1 MKKTFI
7 LDTNVLLH
15 DINSIYAFEDND
27 IVIPMV
33 VIEELDRFKSEA
45 DTRGKNARMV
55 SRALDALRGKGRLNE
70 GVPLPKGGSLKIEL
84 NKPGSLPQVF
94 SVDKSDNAILNIAHT
109 LAKKEGSYKKNQSP
123 VIVVTKDINMRLK
136 AEALG
141 LAAQDYITD
150 KVNLDE
156 LYTGTAE
163 LELPADQIDA
173 FYRDKQLV
181 LPKDTYFPNQFLI
194 LKAHE
199 GSKQSAIGRVS
210 NNGQSLLKPLSSQ
223 EPVAWGIKPLNKE
236 QRFAMELLL
245 DDSLDIVTL
254 VGTAGT
260 GKTLITLATGLQ
272 RTMDENAYRRMVV
285 CRSIVPVGKDL
296 GFLPGTKEEKLDPWM
311 GAIYDNLSFLAD
323 RKNPEEGEE
332 KAHYLLDSGKIEIA
346 SISHMRGRSLP
357 NQYMIVDDAQ
367 NLTPHEMKTI
377 LTRAGEGT
385 KIIVTGDPYQID
397 TPYLDVES
405 NGLTYTV
412 DRLKGQP
419 SYGHITFTKTER
431 SRLADMAS
439 KLL

>member
-15 DINSIYAFEDND
+15 DVNSIYAFEDND
-27 IVIPMV
+27 VVIPMV
-33 VIEELDRFKSEA
+33 VIEELDNFKSEG

-55 SRALDALRGKGRLNE
+55 SRELDELRKKGRLNE
-70 GVPLPKGGSLKIEL
+70 GVKLPKGGTLKIEL
-84 NKPGSLPQVF
+84 DKPNILPQIF
-94 SVDKSDNAILNIAHT
+94 SFNKSDNSILNIAYT
-109 LAKKEGSYKKNQSP
+109 MAKKEGSYKKNQSP
-123 VIVVTKDINMRLK
+123 VFVVTKDINMRLK

-141 LAAQDYITD
+141 LNAQDYTSD
-150 KVNLDE
+150 KVKYDE
-156 LYTGTAE
+156 LYTGVAE
-163 LELPADQIDA
+163 VEVDPAQIDA
-173 FYRDKQLV
+173 FYQNKK
-181 LPKDTYFPNQFLI
+181 LPLEKGLYFPNQFLI
-194 LKAHE
+194 LKAND
-199 GSKQSAIGRVS
+199 GSKKSAIGRVA
-210 NNGQSLLKPLSSQ
+210 NNSEDVLKPLSAQ

-296 GFLPGTKEEKLDPWM
+296 GFLPGTKEEKLEAWM
-311 GAIYDNLSFLAD
+311 GAIYDNLAFLAD
-323 RKNPEEGEE
+323 RKNPDEGEE

-346 SISHMRGRSLP
+346 SVTHMRGRSLP
-357 NQYMIVDDAQ
+357 GQYMIVDDAQ

-385 KIIVTGDPYQID
+385 KIVVTGDPYQID
-397 TPYLDVES
+397 TPYLDIES
-405 NGLTYTV
+405 NGLTYLV

-419 SYGHITFTKTER
+419 THGHITFTKTER
-431 SRLADMAS
+431 SRLADLAS

>member
-15 DINSIYAFEDND
+15 DVNCLHAFEDND
-27 IVIPMV
+27 IIIPMA
-33 VIEELDRFKSEA
+33 VIEELDAFKSA
-45 DTRGKNARMV
+45 GDTLGKNARMV
-55 SRALDALRGKGRLNE
+55 SRTLDEMRQLGRLNE
-70 GVPLPKGGSLKIEL
+70 GVKLPKGGSLKIEMDKPNAL
-84 NKPGSLPQVF
+84 PYSMAFNKA
-94 SVDKSDNAILNIAHT
+94 DNSILNIAYT
-109 LAKKEGSYKKNQSP
+109 MSKKEGSYKKNAAP
-123 VIVVTKDINMRLK
+123 VFVVTKDINMRLK

-141 LAAQDYITD
+141 LSAQDYTSD
-150 KVNLDE
+150 KVNVDE
-156 LYTGTAE
+156 LYTGMAE
-163 LELPADQIDA
+163 AEVSPADIDQ
-173 FYRDKQLV
+173 FYKEKQLA
-181 LPKDTYFPNQFLI
+181 LDPQLYTANQFVI
-194 LKAHE
+194 LKTND
-199 GSKQSAIGRVS
+199 GSKKSAIGRVS
-210 NNGQSLLKPLSSQ
+210 NDGHCILRPLPQQ
-223 EPVAWGIKPLNKE
+223 EPMAWGIKPLNKE

-296 GFLPGTKEEKLDPWM
+296 GFLPGTKEEKLEAWM
-311 GAIYDNLSFLAD
+311 GAIYDNLAFLAD
-323 RKNPEEGEE
+323 RKNPDEGEE

-346 SISHMRGRSLP
+346 SVTHMRGRSLP

-385 KIIVTGDPYQID
+385 KVVVTGDPYQID

-405 NGLTYTV
+405 NGLTYLV

-431 SRLADMAS
+431 SRLADLAS